1 METEKQPRAG
11 SGWIYTG
18 RSPHAERQNSMFER
32 GRFRVISGLGPM
44 ELPQSGGKIGPTWH
58 ASLARRGSRR
68 PTNDEVRKFLRD
80 FDLVGAEEDNHM
92 PGLARHF
99 FQPVDPA
106 YHGVCDCKTTEAT
119 IVEPDGHRWQNATD
133 GSRCGGCEFE
143 RISGTPCKIHA
154 TTQRETAR

>member
-1 METEKQPRAG
+1 MNEKQPREG
-11 SGWIYTG
+11 SGWSYTG
-18 RSPHAERQNSMFER
+18 RALTAEAENSTFAR
-32 GRFRVISGLGPM
+32 GRLHVISGYGQM
-44 ELPQSGGKIGPTWH
+44 ELPQSGGRHGPTWH
-58 ASLARRGSRR
+58 VSLMRRGRRR
-68 PTNDEVRKFLRD
+68 PSNDEVRKFLRD

-106 YHGVCDCKTTEAT
+106 FRGVCECKTTEET

-143 RISGTPCKIHA
+143 RISGTPCKVHPRA
-154 TTQRETAR
+154 VAAP